1 LFGTGTMTT
10 EITNIVF
17 LVIKILGLFCALLV
31 GAVVL
36 VASIL
41 F

>member
-1 LFGTGTMTT
+1 MIT

-17 LVIKILGLFCALLV
+17 LVLKILELFCALLV

>member
-1 LFGTGTMTT
+1 MTT
-10 EITNIVF
+10 EITNIVS
-17 LVIKILGLFCALLV
+17 LVLKILGLFCVLLV

-41 F
+41 S

>member
-1 LFGTGTMTT
+1 MTT

-17 LVIKILGLFCALLV
+17 LVLKILGLFCVLLV

-41 F
+41 S